1 MSPLAKQKKSGRSQ
15 RPIVTLLTDFGEHS
29 GYVAQMKAAILE
41 INRDVVLVDIS
52 HSVGAQDIASAAW
65 LLRDVAA
72 AFPPDAIHVA
82 VVDPGVGTSRRI
94 IGVNTARGVYIAPD
108 NGVLTLVIDDF
119 VPAAL
124 IELDDSAYWRS
135 TISAT
140 FHGRDIMGP
149 VAGHLARGIPLAE
162 MGSSL
167 TDIQRLALPRA
178 VVTEY
183 EIDGVIIRIDTFGN
197 LITNITAL
205 DLAEVSSGPEL
216 NWECRGHHTQAMV
229 ETYAAARPGD
239 LVALMGSSARLE
251 LAIVNGNASQELK
264 ASVGDAVRGR
274 RVHIF

>member
-1 MSPLAKQKKSGRSQ
+1 MSPLPRQKSSRPK

-29 GYVAQMKAAILE
+29 GYVAQLKAAILE
-41 INRDVVLVDIS
+41 VSRDVVLVDIS
-52 HSVGAQDIASAAW
+52 HSVGPQDIASAAW
-65 LLRDVAA
+65 LLRDVAE

-82 VVDPGVGTSRRI
+82 VVDPGVGTARRI
-94 IGVNTARGVYIAPD
+94 IGVKTSRGVYIAPD

-124 IELDDSAYWRS
+124 IELDDSGYWRS

-149 VAGHLARGIPLAE
+149 VAGHLATGIPLSE

-167 TDIQRLALPRA
+167 TDIQRLSLPRA

-205 DLAEVSSGPEL
+205 DLAEVSSGAEL
-216 NWECRGHHTQAMV
+216 NWECRGHHTQAFV
-229 ETYAAARPGD
+229 ETYATGRPGD

-251 LAIVNGNASQELK
+251 LAIVNGSASQELQ

-274 RVHIF
+274 PVHIF